1 MRDSNSQCCVCG
13 QMLVPWF
20 SRHGR
25 DVYRCPFCRHIQV
38 PAGIAQT
45 DSGKSIYEEENASIF
60 EGEGTAEYYFDEGAT
75 DAAERKLK
83 FVTRWANSGGQLLD
97 IGANYG
103 QFLFAASTAFQC
115 AGLEPNPSAVA
126 WSRSNLKVNNAV
138 GSIYN
143 LSPHCPE
150 PVQVMTAW
158 DVIEHLDDPR
168 RALAEC
174 RRNLEPGGWIFLS
187 TPDAGSIVG
196 RIMGHRWHYQDPVQH
211 INLLSR
217 YNLDRLLRESGFRVA
232 GHITFGRSYRVS
244 YIVSRLIFLLEQHP
258 LGAVVRTLRHLPL
271 FINRAHVSI
280 KLWDVVG
287 VAAQAK

>member
-1 MRDSNSQCCVCG
+1 
-13 QMLVPWF
+13 
-20 SRHGR
+20 
-25 DVYRCPFCRHIQV
+25 
-38 PAGIAQT
+38 
-45 DSGKSIYEEENASIF
+45 
-60 EGEGTAEYYFDEGAT
+60 
-75 DAAERKLK
+75 
-83 FVTRWANSGGQLLD
+83 
-97 IGANYG
+97 
-103 QFLFAASTAFQC
+103 
-115 AGLEPNPSAVA
+115 
-126 WSRSNLKVNNAV
+126 
-138 GSIYN
+138 
-143 LSPHCPE
+143 
-150 PVQVMTAW
+150 MTAW

-258 LGAVVRTLRHLPL
+258 LGAVV
-271 FINRAHVSI
+271 I
-280 KLWDVVG
+280 VVVVVVVVILAFVVLVLIDYDLLG
-287 VAAQAK
+287 YLYNYLN